1 MNMQDLTARSAEA
14 AALLKAMSNP
24 YRLRILC
31 ELQQGERSVTAL
43 EKAVGLSQSALSQH
57 LAKLRE
63 SKVVA
68 TRREAQTIY
77 YRVADPRAERLL
89 RLMYELFCAPGRS
102 VKLKRKTK

>member
-43 EKAVGLSQSALSQH
+43 EKTVGLSQSALSQH
-57 LAKLRE
+57 LAKLRSQRSSPRGE
-63 SKVVA
+63 
-68 TRREAQTIY
+68 RRRPSTIASQILVPSGSY
-77 YRVADPRAERLL
+77 V
-89 RLMYELFCAPGRS
+89 
-102 VKLKRKTK
+102 